1 MTTCQVCLRG
11 STFAAAAALM
21 LALNGL
27 GSPAQAQAASA
38 AKPAANAAANAAAP
52 NAAEEMAESAR
63 RSVRASAEWLARG
76 VDSWFGD
83 RPFED
88 GGKVS
93 DGELRLRVF
102 KRQDQDVDI
111 DLRFDARFALP
122 NIDKSTYLFI
132 GRDEE
137 RNIVRDQPGALQR
150 QQELPATRS
159 SLDGSFF
166 AGLGRLV
173 NDEIDLRVGFR
184 GGLKPYVQA
193 RYRKPWTLGP
203 VTRAEFRESIFYSSD
218 DKLGSTTAFSIEH
231 RLSPVL
237 NSRWI
242 SVATITQKSEKFEW
256 FSNLGM
262 FRSFGAQKQLS
273 LELLTN
279 GAQGSGV
286 LLTDYGV
293 QSRWEQ
299 PIYKDWLIG
308 EVLLGHFWPRPDRDS
323 ARGRAWAVSVGLKMR
338 I

>member
-1 MTTCQVCLRG
+1 MALGAAFGLGGQALAQAAPAAVP
-11 STFAAAAALM
+11 AAAA
-21 LALNGL
+21 
-27 GSPAQAQAASA
+27 QAAPLSTS
-38 AKPAANAAANAAAP
+38 
-52 NAAEEMAESAR
+52 EEMAESAR

-122 NIDKSTYLFI
+122 NVEKSTYFFI

-137 RNIVRDQPGALQR
+137 RNIVRDQPSAVQR
-150 QQELPATRS
+150 QQELPTTRS

-173 NDEIDLRVGFR
+173 SDEIDLRVGFR

-193 RYRKPWTLGP
+193 RYRKPWALGP
-203 VTRAEFRESIFYSSD
+203 ATRAEFRESIFYSSD
-218 DKLGSTTAFSIEH
+218 DRLGSTTAFSIEH

-242 SVATITQKSEKFEW
+242 TAATITQKSEKFEW
-256 FSNLGM
+256 FSNLGVY
-262 FRSFGAQKQLS
+262 RSFGAQKLLS

-299 PIYKDWLIG
+299 PVYKDWLIG
-308 EVLLGHFWPRPDRDS
+308 EVLLGHFWPRADRDS
-323 ARGRAWAVSVGLKMR
+323 ARGRAWALSVGLKMR